1 MRNKSIAIVAVISI
15 LMLVFVAVFLF
26 DEETRSGFDVMFD
39 NYEKTKENHE
49 IAFATDY
56 EAQRVEYGR
65 LEDEKSFALS
75 ELTILEANLKNIQ
88 AEHQQKEHELRVE
101 MTEEVREKET
111 VLLNRIAEL
120 EREIQS
126 FDDKPEVEEDFME
139 SSSDIIYSILLE
151 SITDT
156 PVDVVSYFA
165 NDSDKGLYTVKFVG
179 YLDSLSNVLDA
190 LTENLVD
197 YDISIGNLSIRQI
210 YACYSNMRAYDKTT
224 LLEWFENQ
232 YVTQNGGIGSIE
244 GGYTIDG
251 VNLSGIIGADTIENL
266 KAEKEKA
273 LAENNAKYDEQI
285 RALENERVAAII
297 EAYNGTDP
305 TKVDA
310 LVSALHA
317 HYDEKISAVRA
328 ECATEAAAIAKEFD
342 DRITAIEQG
351 MKDEEENFNLA
362 DPSMLFYTMD
372 ITFSVHSDD

>member
-1 MRNKSIAIVAVISI
+1 MRNKSIVIVAVVAV
-15 LMLVFVAVFLF
+15 LMLVFMAMFLF
-26 DEETRSGFDVMFD
+26 DEETRADFNIVFD
-39 NYEKTKENHE
+39 NYEKTKQNHE
-49 IAFATDY
+49 DALATDY

-65 LEDEKSFALS
+65 LEDEKAFALS

-101 MTEEVREKET
+101 KTEEIRAKESA
-111 VLLNRIAEL
+111 LLDRITEL

-126 FDDKPEVEEDFME
+126 FDDKPVIEDNFME
-139 SSSDIIYSILLE
+139 SSSDIIYSILLD

-156 PVDVVSYFA
+156 PVDIVSYFA

-197 YDISIGNLSIRQI
+197 YDVSVGNLSIRQI
-210 YACYSNMRAYDKTT
+210 YACYSNMRTYDKTT

-285 RALENERVAAII
+285 QALEAERVAAII

-305 TKVDA
+305 AKVDA

-317 HYDEKISAVRA
+317 HYDEKVAAVRA
-328 ECATEAAAIAKEFD
+328 ECNEKADAIAKEFD
-342 DRITAIEQG
+342 DRIAAIEQG
-351 MKDEEENFNLA
+351 IKDEEENFNLA

-372 ITFSVHSDD
+372 ITFSVHND